1 MNGAIMV
8 GGAQGNPGIIL
19 LSVSVKDTET
29 VVKVLARE
37 VEMPL
42 FSSGTEGFIRWMLQ
56 RGLLVNPVR
65 AMELE
70 KFQASGQ
77 ELLATTGM
85 GSKAMLH
92 HIPPR
97 GALQVCL

>member
-42 FSSGTEGFIRWMLQ
+42 FSSGTEGFI
-56 RGLLVNPVR
+56 
-65 AMELE
+65 
-70 KFQASGQ
+70 
-77 ELLATTGM
+77 
-85 GSKAMLH
+85 
-92 HIPPR
+92 
-97 GALQVCL
+97 

>member
-1 MNGAIMV
+1 
-8 GGAQGNPGIIL
+8 
-19 LSVSVKDTET
+19 
-29 VVKVLARE
+29 
-37 VEMPL
+37 
-42 FSSGTEGFIRWMLQ
+42 MLQ

-70 KFQASGQ
+70 KFQAAGQ